1 MLKLQKFIEKYKQNA
16 DIWNNLLGA
25 GLSVI
30 GIIISICLAIIN
42 PSNVIIAAAVITCQ
56 LIVLVFSLAC
66 YHIIAQSK
74 KTIEENNRQVE
85 QNNILCQQHEKELSE
100 MLVQKDKFIEK
111 LAIFEK
117 SINKRINNQ

>member
-1 MLKLQKFIEKYKQNA
+1 MLSLLINKEGIRNTYRKKKKIGVLKLQKFIEKYKQNA

-85 QNNILCQQHEKELSE
+85 QNNILCQQL
-100 MLVQKDKFIEK
+100 
-111 LAIFEK
+111 
-117 SINKRINNQ
+117 N